1 MRSVT
6 RAVTAPSKYIE
17 IIVGLLILGGLYLT
31 THYNYLL
38 FHSLTE
44 AIAIVIACGI
54 FMVSWNTRNISNS
67 NYFTFIGIAYLFT
80 AIVQLL
86 HTLAYK
92 GMPVFPG
99 YGANLPTQLWIAA
112 RYIESLSLLAA
123 PLLIDRR
130 LRPVPV
136 FLGYAVVTSLTLASI
151 FYWKIFPDCFI
162 DGTGLTT
169 FKIASEYVI
178 SAITLTAIFLLIQK
192 RSRFDARI
200 LKLLIASFAITIASE
215 MAFTLY
221 TDVYGLMNMIG
232 HFLMVISFYLLYKAV
247 IQTSLTE
254 PYSTLFQGLQQSNE
268 RYRALF
274 DHSLDLVYIHD
285 FEGNFIDANDAALN
299 LLGYKRQETPSLN
312 FASLLSQDQIAKAL
326 EVLQELKDTGT
337 QGEVAEFKLKCKDGN
352 FIYVETQA
360 SVIYREGK
368 THAIQGVGR
377 DVTERKQTEETLRE
391 SEDKFRSLVEST
403 SDWIWEINLRGVYTY
418 ASPKVKDLLGY
429 EPEEVIGKTPFDFMP
444 VEEVNRITNTF
455 KDIIA
460 AGKPIERLENKCQ
473 HKNGHLVIM
482 ETSGMP
488 VFDSKGRL
496 HGYRGIDRD
505 ITERK
510 KMMDSLIITDRLA
523 ALGNMAGGFAHELNN
538 PLTSVIG
545 YSQLLLDRKDL
556 PEDVRKD
563 LTGIYEEARRAAEVI
578 KDFMGFALKQPQARQ
593 LVDINSLIT
602 DVLKLRQ
609 YEQKKANIKVK
620 TRFDPEL
627 PLVTAGPVRMR
638 QVFLDII
645 TNAEYF
651 MLEAHKKGTLTI
663 TTEKSGDVIRASLA
677 DDGPGIPPEN
687 LGLIFNPFFT
697 TKEIG
702 KGIGLS
708 LSICHGIVT
717 EHKGKIYVDSEPGK
731 GSTFVVELPIDQE

>member
-488 VFDSKGRL
+488 VFEVKA
-496 HGYRGIDRD
+496 GY
-505 ITERK
+505 TATVVSTATSPSARK
-510 KMMDSLIITDRLA
+510 
-523 ALGNMAGGFAHELNN
+523 
-538 PLTSVIG
+538 
-545 YSQLLLDRKDL
+545 
-556 PEDVRKD
+556 
-563 LTGIYEEARRAAEVI
+563 
-578 KDFMGFALKQPQARQ
+578 
-593 LVDINSLIT
+593 
-602 DVLKLRQ
+602 
-609 YEQKKANIKVK
+609 
-620 TRFDPEL
+620 
-627 PLVTAGPVRMR
+627 
-638 QVFLDII
+638 
-645 TNAEYF
+645 
-651 MLEAHKKGTLTI
+651 
-663 TTEKSGDVIRASLA
+663 
-677 DDGPGIPPEN
+677 
-687 LGLIFNPFFT
+687 
-697 TKEIG
+697 
-702 KGIGLS
+702 
-708 LSICHGIVT
+708 
-717 EHKGKIYVDSEPGK
+717 
-731 GSTFVVELPIDQE
+731 